1 MILKLKLSRLSLPLI
16 ILLSSCATYSR
27 APIAVDS
34 GLVRPILTDAAQMKP
49 INHPRL
55 PAAALNVEQPLD
67 ELDVA
72 RLALLLNPDLAA
84 QRQQVGVA
92 EAQLFSAGL
101 LPDPQ
106 LSFSLDKP
114 YSPGLVNALSG
125 SFGVELGSLLTRP
138 AAKAASTHNLEK
150 VRLDVA
156 WSEWLT
162 INQARTLCRRV
173 HYLEQQLDIAEQSTV
188 ATKKIYDLSAA
199 NKRRGDAKLD
209 ETTIYQVGFID
220 AQDRSL
226 SLKRNL
232 AATRLQLNAL
242 LGLAPTDTLKLAPP
256 SAILAADK
264 FNADQLTQTALNQR
278 FDLQALREGYLSQE
292 SELRRA
298 VATSIPLPQ
307 LSWNRARDTSSV
319 WTRGPGIGFS
329 LPLWNRG
336 RGDIHIAAAT
346 RSQMAAEY
354 QARVYQTRIDIAGAQ
369 FDLTALQAQRS
380 AITTEIPSLITAA
393 NVLDKAARE
402 GNVTLLTSETVRVSL
417 LDKQLALSALE
428 QAQAE
433 GEVALETAVGDW
445 LPDTNSLQQEKH

>member
-1 MILKLKLSRLSLPLI
+1 MIQNLKPIRLSLPLI
-16 ILLSSCATYSR
+16 ILLSSCATYSP

-34 GLVRPILTDAAQMKP
+34 GLARPMLADTAQMKP
-49 INHPRL
+49 ISHPRL
-55 PAAALNVEQPLD
+55 ASAVLNLDQPLD
-67 ELDVA
+67 ELDIA
-72 RLALLLNPDLAA
+72 RLALLLNPDLIA
-84 QRQQVGVA
+84 QRDQVGVA

-114 YSPGLVNALSG
+114 YSPGLVNALAG

-173 HYLEQQLDIAEQSTV
+173 HYLEQQRDIAEQSTM
-188 ATKKIYDLSAA
+188 ATKKIYDLSAE

-226 SLKRNL
+226 ALKRNL
-232 AATRLQLNAL
+232 AATKLQLNAL
-242 LGLAPTDTLKLAPP
+242 LGLAPTDILNLAEPP
-256 SAILAADK
+256 AILSMNKFDADL
-264 FNADQLTQTALNQR
+264 LTHTALNQR

-292 SELRRA
+292 SALRRA
-298 VATSIPLPQ
+298 VVASLPLPQ

-319 WTRGPGIGFS
+319 WVRGPSIGFS

-336 RGDIHIAAAT
+336 RGDIHIATAT
-346 RSQMAAEY
+346 RSQMAGEY
-354 QARVYQTRIDIAGAQ
+354 QARVYQTRIDIAGAEI
-369 FDLTALQAQRS
+369 DLAAINAQRVALTS
-380 AITTEIPSLITAA
+380 EIPSLIVAA
-393 NVLDKAARE
+393 NVLNKAARE
-402 GNVTLLTSETVRVSL
+402 GNVTLVTYETVRASL
-417 LDKQLALSALE
+417 LDKQLALSVLE

-433 GEVALETAVGDW
+433 GEIALETAVGDW
-445 LPDTNSLQQEKH
+445 LPSTDSLQQEKH

>member
-1 MILKLKLSRLSLPLI
+1 MILKSKLSCLSLPLI
-16 ILLSSCATYSR
+16 ILLSSCATYSPV
-27 APIAVDS
+27 PIAIDS
-34 GLVRPILTDAAQMKP
+34 GLIRPVLADAAQMKP
-49 INHPRL
+49 ISHPRL
-55 PAAALNVEQPLD
+55 AAAILNVEQPLD

-72 RLALLLNPDLAA
+72 RLVLLLNPDLIA

-114 YSPGLVNALSG
+114 YSPGLVNALTG
-125 SFGVELGSLLTRP
+125 SLGLELGSLLTRP
-138 AAKAASTHNLEK
+138 ASKAASQHNLEK

-173 HYLEQQLDIAEQSTV
+173 HYLEQQLDIAEQSTM
-188 ATKKIYDLSAA
+188 ATKKIYDLSAE

-209 ETTIYQVGFID
+209 ETTIYQVGFMD

-242 LGLAPTDTLKLAPP
+242 LGLAPTDTLKLASPP
-256 SAILAADK
+256 AILAADK
-264 FNADQLTQTALNQR
+264 FDADLLTQTALSQR

-292 SELRRA
+292 SELKRT

-336 RGDIHIAAAT
+336 RGDIHIATAT

-354 QARVYQTRIDIAGAQ
+354 QARVYQTRMDIAGAN
-369 FDLTALQAQRS
+369 FDLAAIETQRS
-380 AITTEIPSLITAA
+380 ALASEIPSLIAAA
-393 NVLDKAARE
+393 NVLDKASRE
-402 GNVTLLTSETVRVSL
+402 GNVTLVTYETVRASL
-417 LDKQLALSALE
+417 LDKQLALSVLE
-428 QAQAE
+428 QVQAE
-433 GEVALETAVGDW
+433 GEIALETAVGDW
-445 LPDTNSLQQEKH
+445 LPNNAMPQEKH